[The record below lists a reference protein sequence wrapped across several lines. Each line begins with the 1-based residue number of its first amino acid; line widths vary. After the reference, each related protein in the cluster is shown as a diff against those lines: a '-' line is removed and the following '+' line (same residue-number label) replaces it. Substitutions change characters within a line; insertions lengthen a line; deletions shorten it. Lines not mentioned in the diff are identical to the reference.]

1 MTPPPAAGL
10 KTPSPDDVVRVRGG
24 AAEVFALAKGDRLR
38 AIDVEGGQ
46 DALFYAF
53 AAEGRDGTALLGLP
67 AGPAGA
73 LPDLLAANENAA
85 AVRHRLAGHD
95 LAKASGV
102 ALSGPQSAPGEALSL
117 VAPDAM
123 TCLLVVPAAPSTAEA
138 VAPATDYRIE
148 IARADSAARSGGE
161 PAPPLAEPLLD
172 IRIAA
177 ATAQT
182 YRVKAGQYIQILD
195 IDGRQCSDFLAFDA
209 ALMEQGVECGLDST
223 ATRTLM
229 GRAYPGPGLFSKFF
243 DQQMRPML
251 EVVQDTCGRHDT
263 FALACTTKY
272 YDDMGYPGHDSC
284 SENFNKVLGPLGLAT
299 RPGWPAIN
307 FFFNTVVNHDG
318 TIGTDEP
325 WSRPGDYVLMR
336 ALTDLVC
343 ASSSCADDIDP
354 ANGWNP
360 TDIQV
365 RVYGAEH
372 AFPKAIATRMTP
384 DSPPVFTK
392 ETAFHARI
400 APLSRRLVDYR
411 GYWLANS
418 FLADGA
424 VAEYWACREK
434 VAVIDLSALRKFE
447 VLGPDAEA
455 LLDHAVTRD
464 ITKLAVGQVV
474 YTALCYPHGGML
486 DDGTVFRLGP
496 QQFRLVC
503 GDPYVG
509 VHLRELAKARGLN
522 AWVRS
527 STDQLHN
534 ISVQG
539 PRSREL
545 LSRIIVT
552 PPTQPSVQELGWF
565 RLTIGR
571 LGHAKGPPVVVSR
584 TGYTGE
590 LGYEVWCHPRDGV
603 ALWDQVFEA
612 GKPLGVAPMG
622 LEALDMLRIEAGLIF
637 ANYEFSDETD
647 PFEAGI
653 GFAVPI
659 VSKKGDFVGR
669 EALLKR
675 KAEPQRKL
683 VGLVIEGRESAHH
696 GDPVFAGRARV
707 GVVTSGMR
715 SPILDQTIA
724 LARVDVGSSAVGTQI
739 EIGKLDGH
747 QKRLKATVVRLS
759 HYDPDKSRVRA

>member
-1 MTPPPAAGL
+1 MPEAETLRVAAGSS
-10 KTPSPDDVVRVRGG
+10 K
-24 AAEVFALAKGDRLR
+24 VFALAKGDRLR
-38 AIDVEGGQ
+38 VFDIEGGQ
-46 DALFYAF
+46 NAF
-53 AAEGRDGTALLGLP
+53 LYTF
-67 AGPAGA
+67 GPRSA
-73 LPDLLAANENAA
+73 LPTFHPAAPQTDLVALIAANENAGPT
-85 AVRHRLAGHD
+85 RHRLSGHD
-95 LAKASGV
+95 LASANGIII
-102 ALSGPQSAPGEALSL
+102 SGPGQQAGEALSL
-117 VAPDAM
+117 DAEDEM
-123 TCLLVVPAAPSTAEA
+123 TCLLIVPAPPSTADA
-138 VAPATDYRIE
+138 VAPATDFALE
-148 IARADSAARSGGE
+148 IARNEVTAATSQ
-161 PAPPLAEPLLD
+161 PAAPLAPPLQD
-172 IRIAA
+172 FRVKA
-177 ATAQT
+177 ATAE
-182 YRVKAGQYIQILD
+182 RFEVKAGQYIQIMD
-195 IDGRQCSDFLAFDA
+195 IDGRQCSDFLAFDTG
-209 ALMEQGVECGLDST
+209 LLSDGIECGLDST
-223 ATRTLM
+223 ATRTIM
-229 GRAYPGPGLFSKFF
+229 GRAYPGPGLFSKFY
-243 DQQMRPML
+243 DQRMRATV

-263 FALACTTKY
+263 FGLACTMKY

-284 SENFNKVLGPLGLAT
+284 SENFNKVLAPVGIPA

-307 FFFNTVVNHDG
+307 FFFNTQVNHDG
-318 TIGTDEP
+318 TISADEP

-336 ALTDLVC
+336 ALVDLTC
-343 ASSSCADDIDP
+343 AASSCADDIDP

-372 AFPKAIATRMTP
+372 DFPKAIATRMTP

-392 ETAFHARI
+392 ETAFHSRV
-400 APLSRRLVDYR
+400 APLSRRMVEYK

-418 FLADGA
+418 FLAEGA

-455 LLDHAVTRD
+455 LLDYAVTRD

-474 YTALCYPHGGML
+474 YTAICHPHGGML

-496 QQFRLVC
+496 QQFRLIC

-509 VHLRELAKARGLN
+509 VHLRQLAEQKGFK

-534 ISVQG
+534 VAVQG
-539 PRSREL
+539 PNSREL
-545 LSRIIVT
+545 LGKIIWT
-552 PPTQPSVQELGWF
+552 APTQPAATEIGVF
-565 RLTIGR
+565 RSTVGR
-571 LGHAKGPPVVVSR
+571 LGGAQGPAVVVSR

-590 LGYEVWCHPRDGV
+590 LGYEIFCHPRDGE
-603 ALWDQVFEA
+603 ALWDEVFSA
-612 GKPLGVAPMG
+612 GKPLGVVPMG

-637 ANYEFSDETD
+637 AGYEFSDETD

-653 GFAVPI
+653 GFTVPL

-669 EALLKR
+669 EALAKR

-683 VGLVIEGRESAHH
+683 VGLEIEGRESAHH
-696 GDPVFAGRARV
+696 GDPVYAGRARV

-715 SPILDQTIA
+715 SPILDKTIA
-724 LARVDVGSSAVGTQI
+724 LARVDVGSSANGTEI

-747 QKRLKATVVRLS
+747 QKRLKAKVVRFA
-759 HYDPDKSRVRA
+759 HYDPDKTRVRM

>member
-1 MTPPPAAGL
+1 MHESL
-10 KTPSPDDVVRVRGG
+10 RIRGG
-24 AAEVFALAKGDRLR
+24 SSQVFALGEGDRLTLY
-38 AIDVEGGQ
+38 DLEGGQ
-46 DALFYAF
+46 DALLYAF
-53 AAEGRDGTALLGLP
+53 SPADTLPSSHPAAP
-67 AGPAGA
+67 PGA
-73 LPDLLAANENAA
+73 LADLIAANENAGPT
-85 AVRHRLAGHD
+85 RHRLAGRD
-95 LAKASGV
+95 LAAARGILVSGRE
-102 ALSGPQSAPGEALSL
+102 AGAGEALSL
-117 VAPDAM
+117 SAAADM
-123 TCLLVVPAAPSTAEA
+123 TLVLVVPSAPSTADA
-138 VAPATDYRIE
+138 VTPATDFGAE
-148 IARADSAARSGGE
+148 IARSEARPAVGSQ

-172 IRIAA
+172 LRIKA
-177 ATAQT
+177 ATAE
-182 YRVKAGQYIQILD
+182 RFEVKAGQYIEIMD
-195 IDGRQCSDFLAFDA
+195 IDGRQCSDFLAFDT
-209 ALMEQGVECGLDST
+209 ALLAEGIECGLDAT
-223 ATRTLM
+223 ATRTIM
-229 GRAYPGPGLFSKFF
+229 GRAYPGPGLFSKFY
-243 DQQMRPML
+243 DQRMRATV
-251 EVVQDTCGRHDT
+251 EVIQDTCGRHDT
-263 FALACTTKY
+263 FGLACTMKY

-284 SENFNKVLGPLGLAT
+284 SENFNKVLAPLGIAA

-307 FFFNTVVNHDG
+307 FFFNTQVNHDG
-318 TIGTDEP
+318 TIGADEP
-325 WSRPGDYVLMR
+325 WSRPGDYVLLR
-336 ALTDLVC
+336 ALTDLTC
-343 ASSSCADDIDP
+343 AASSCADDIDP

-372 AFPKAIATRMTP
+372 EFPKAIATRMTP

-392 ETAFHARI
+392 ETAFHSRI
-400 APLSRRLVDYR
+400 APLSRRMVEYR

-474 YTALCYPHGGML
+474 YTAICYPHGGML

-509 VHLRELAKARGLN
+509 VHLRALAAQKGFK

-534 ISVQG
+534 IAVQG

-545 LSRIIVT
+545 LGRIVVT
-552 PPTQPSVQELGWF
+552 PPTQPSVAELGVF
-565 RLTIGR
+565 RSAIGR
-571 LGHAKGPPVVVSR
+571 LGHAQGPAVVVSR

-590 LGYEVWCHPRDGV
+590 LGYEIWCHPRDGV
-603 ALWDQVFEA
+603 ALWDAVFDA
-612 GKPLGVAPMG
+612 GKPLGVVPMG

-637 ANYEFSDETD
+637 AHYEFSDETD

-653 GFAVPI
+653 GFTVPL

-669 EALLKR
+669 EALLRR
-675 KAEPQRKL
+675 KAEPQRRL
-683 VGLVIEGRESAHH
+683 VGLEIEGRESAHH
-696 GDPVFAGRARV
+696 GDPVFAGRARI

-715 SPILDQTIA
+715 SPILDKTIA
-724 LARVDVGSSAVGTQI
+724 LARVDIASSAIGTEI

-747 QKRLKATVVRLS
+747 QKRLKAKVVRFA
-759 HYDPDKSRVRA
+759 HYDPDKTRVRM